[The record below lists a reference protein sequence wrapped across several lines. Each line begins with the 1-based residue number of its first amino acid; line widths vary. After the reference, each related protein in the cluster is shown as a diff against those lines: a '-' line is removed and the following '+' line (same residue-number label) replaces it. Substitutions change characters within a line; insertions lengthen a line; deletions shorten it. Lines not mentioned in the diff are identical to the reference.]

1 MRCLIIPLLFLAG
14 SANASLSVLVYDV
27 NTKQSIVSENA
38 DVVRPVASITKL
50 MTAIVSLETY
60 SIESTVKIGKRAT
73 TTVKEL
79 LTSLLVRSDNNASEI
94 LARHHPEGRIGF
106 LSAMN
111 AKAQQLGLANTR
123 FNDPSGL
130 ISTNISTANELAV
143 LVEAAGR
150 YEFIRYAS
158 SQVENNT
165 NKPIL
170 ERFRNILVSKTGFTS
185 SAGRCVAMLVDRG
198 GSNHAII
205 ILGEPTR
212 TARDTLAQNLL
223 LTVSSIK

>member
-1 MRCLIIPLLFLAG
+1 MRRLIIPLLFLAG
-14 SANASLSVLVYDV
+14 SAQASLSVLVYDV
-27 NTKQSIVSENA
+27 NTKQPIVSENA
-38 DVVRPVASITKL
+38 DVVRPMASITKL

-60 SIESTVKIGKRAT
+60 SLDSKVNRRITVR
-73 TTVKEL
+73 EL
-79 LTSLLVRSDNNASEI
+79 LTGLLVRSDNHAAEM
-94 LARHHPEGRIGF
+94 LARHHPEGRTGF

-111 AKAQQLGLANTR
+111 VKAQQLGLIKTR

-130 ISTNISTANELAV
+130 ISTNTSTANELAV
-143 LVEAAGR
+143 LVETAGQ

-158 SQVENNT
+158 SQVEHNT

-185 SAGRCVAMLVDRG
+185 SAGRCVAMLVDRA

-212 TARDTLAQNLL
+212 HARDTLAQNLL